1 MNEKRMPVVFSG
13 HGSPMLALEDNSV
26 TRGLRIIGSQITEQF
41 GKPKAILAVSA
52 HWYTKGTFVQS
63 TENPK
68 QVYDMYGFPKALYDF
83 KYPVKGSPELSGRVS
98 ALLGGKVSVNDDW
111 GIDHGTWTVLCHMFP
126 EADVPVVQL
135 SVDGTLSPDE
145 IYNLGKAL
153 SPLRDE
159 GYLILASG
167 NVVHNLRLV
176 EWDNPDGSPHCLAFN
191 EAITEYVRNREDD
204 RVIAYEYV
212 PNAGYAAP
220 TPEHFL
226 PLLYMLGAAEGEKP
240 LVFNNHCELGAI
252 AMTGYAFGLDFFMAG
267 C

>member
-176 EWDNPDGSPHCLAFN
+176 EWDNPDGSPQCLAFN

-240 LVFNNHCELGAI
+240 LVFNNHCDLGAI